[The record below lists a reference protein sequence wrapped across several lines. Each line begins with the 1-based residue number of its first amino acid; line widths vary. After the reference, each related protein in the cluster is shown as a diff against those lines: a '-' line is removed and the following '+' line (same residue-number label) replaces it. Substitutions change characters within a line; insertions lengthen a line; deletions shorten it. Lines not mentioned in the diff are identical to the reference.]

1 MSRSSRKEEREAPD
15 RDLRHPYTKLPPPR
29 LKQTL
34 HRLKQTL
41 PRPLMQ
47 PHAHTVMCT
56 SSSGP
61 SRSGHTHNRKG
72 THGSRMKTSGVNRNL
87 VSKTSSRSSN
97 KPSSMLCSKPSNKPS
112 NTLCSKPSI
121 KPNSRSNTLYSK
133 PYNVPSSRTQPQPLA
148 MIFPEPSG
156 ARDSTRIKP
165 GSAAKPSYKKQPQ
178 VLHTLNPT
186 NQQEWLEQVKL
197 KKPPGG
203 EDGAVVEGGARDLD
217 LGAWSASRDGWRG

>member
-1 MSRSSRKEEREAPD
+1 MSRNTRKEEREAPD
-15 RDLRHPYTKLPPPR
+15 RFRDMRYPYTRPPPPR
-29 LKQTL
+29 L
-34 HRLKQTL
+34 RRTL
-41 PRPLMQ
+41 PRPMMQ

-56 SSSGP
+56 SSSEP
-61 SRSGHTHNRKG
+61 SRSGHTHTHTRRG
-72 THGSRMKTSGVNRNL
+72 THGSRMKPGGVNRNP

-97 KPSSMLCSKPSNKPS
+97 KPSSKLCSKPSNKPS

-156 ARDSTRIKP
+156 ARDSKRTKP
-165 GSAAKPSYKKQPQ
+165 GTAARPSYEKQQ
-178 VLHTLNPT
+178 EALHALSPT
-186 NQQEWLEQVKL
+186 NQQELLEQVKL

-203 EDGAVVEGGARDLD
+203 EDGAVAEGGARDLG